1 VNPEEKEACRSV
13 PEWLRSDDAA
23 DLHIVDRDL
32 CHYSCSIATVQTYND
47 HDEVQLII
55 IPMVREKELSY
66 PNYKKYMIRRS
77 MAIGP
82 ACTYGLPSLN
92 NLRRRQA
99 KATKIK

>member
-1 VNPEEKEACRSV
+1 V
-13 PEWLRSDDAA
+13 
-23 DLHIVDRDL
+23 RDVL
-32 CHYSCSIATVQTYND
+32 L
-47 HDEVQLII
+47 ERERERERE
-55 IPMVREKELSY
+55 REKELSY

-99 KATKIK
+99 KATPQFGSVAYYM